1 MKQNPYSVAELLKS
15 SQSSS
20 DISPIRIIWKQRKDP
35 LPGQCFMTESIC
47 LRSDDILLAP
57 SSGFE
62 IIDDNESVI
71 FLSQDSSGKVK
82 FL

>member
-1 MKQNPYSVAELLKS
+1 
-15 SQSSS
+15 
-20 DISPIRIIWKQRKDP
+20 
-35 LPGQCFMTESIC
+35 MTESIC

-57 SSGFE
+57 SSVFE

>member
-1 MKQNPYSVAELLKS
+1 
-15 SQSSS
+15 
-20 DISPIRIIWKQRKDP
+20 
-35 LPGQCFMTESIC
+35 MTESIC